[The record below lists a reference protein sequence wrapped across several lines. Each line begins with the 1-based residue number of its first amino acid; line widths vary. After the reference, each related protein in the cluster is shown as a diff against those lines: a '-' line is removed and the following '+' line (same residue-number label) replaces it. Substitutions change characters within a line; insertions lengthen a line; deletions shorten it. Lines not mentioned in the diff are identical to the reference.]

1 MGVSAPALDLT
12 GLSILIVEDDPDS
25 REMLQLLVAS
35 FGAAVHGARDGDE
48 GMDVVA
54 RIVPDLIFCDLQMPR
69 MDGFQ
74 FLDWLRRHPALS
86 RIPVIALTALGM
98 PADIERTWAAGF
110 SGHVVKPVDLDVIE
124 TQLRRVFPSRAL

>member
-1 MGVSAPALDLT
+1 MASPSGLDLT
-12 GLSILIVEDDPDS
+12 GVLVLIVEDDHDT
-25 REMLQLLVAS
+25 REMLQLLVSS

-48 GMDVVA
+48 AMDVVA

-74 FLDWLRRHPALS
+74 FLEWLGRHAPLS

-98 PADIERTWAAGF
+98 TADIERTWAAGF
-110 SGHVVKPVDLDVIE
+110 SGHLVKPVDLDIIE
-124 TQLRRVFPSRAL
+124 AQLRRVFPSRIL